1 MNYQKEQF
9 GKRNFEIYC
18 FVCCFSMQIF
28 VKTLTGKKTEFN
40 VEEDSTVLAL
50 KTQLQEKEGI
60 AVDQIRLLFNGKQL
74 NDQDKLS
81 EKGIKGMLLQM
92 GR

>member
-1 MNYQKEQF
+1 
-9 GKRNFEIYC
+9 
-18 FVCCFSMQIF
+18 MQIF